1 MRPPEGGIAIFTV
14 GVSGGSSWDYPITV
28 TWQISTSD
36 PYEMKTLYQYEGSL
50 SFGLDSPP
58 QQLTF
63 QLLPRHE
70 SGSQFGNGRI
80 SDGRMEKVTDDMFG
94 QMKQPS
100 HEALHP

>member
-1 MRPPEGGIAIFTV
+1 MIVANDIFAGPRFLLAFV
-14 GVSGGSSWDYPITV
+14 
-28 TWQISTSD
+28 
-36 PYEMKTLYQYEGSL
+36 E
-50 SFGLDSPP
+50 SFGRLARGEHALN
-58 QQLTF
+58 QCRAHRRGFAAAFEIGLAIEI
-63 QLLPRHE
+63 LPRHE